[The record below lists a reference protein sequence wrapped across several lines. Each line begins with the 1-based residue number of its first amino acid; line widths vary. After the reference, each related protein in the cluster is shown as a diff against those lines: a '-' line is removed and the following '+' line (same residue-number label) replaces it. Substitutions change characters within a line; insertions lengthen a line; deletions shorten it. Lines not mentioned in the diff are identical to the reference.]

1 MELHRFFQ
9 QLPALPRVKGNK
21 TREAEQHTELHLK
34 LVAHELRGA
43 PHRRVR
49 VSATLCLRHG
59 DHTADTTDA
68 DRTRAGAH
76 SCLEHTGVADDAAV
90 LFDYEVPVNHWP
102 RLAAG
107 RAAERLVVVLAA
119 VQIALYVGIAI
130 RTLGYPFP
138 LEWMEGGSIDVIDR
152 VRSGL
157 PIYTRPTASYVPYI
171 YAPMFFLVA
180 TRWLENS
187 GAISP
192 PSSCR
197 ICCISR

>member
-1 MELHRFFQ
+1 Q

-90 LFDYEVPVNHWP
+90 LFDYEVPVLRSP
-102 RLAAG
+102 LVELVRDAEDILAPLK
-107 RAAERLVVVLAA
+107 ERS
-119 VQIALYVGIAI
+119 
-130 RTLGYPFP
+130 PFCI
-138 LEWMEGGSIDVIDR
+138 GQVFFKADFDSHAF
-152 VRSGL
+152 L
-157 PIYTRPTASYVPYI
+157 PHFHPIFSDS
-171 YAPMFFLVA
+171 FF
-180 TRWLENS
+180 
-187 GAISP
+187 
-192 PSSCR
+192 
-197 ICCISR
+197 